1 MEELGWDERGFGE
14 ARAEC
19 IEARV
24 TVVGPEAGGEGFE
37 ELVGRCRIAEADGRS
52 AARREGQDGGDD
64 ESGRGAERH
73 ARNLDGRRAAR
84 KAPTVTRCSSEP
96 ARRVAGGGA

>member
-1 MEELGWDERGFGE
+1 LVGRGW
-14 ARAEC
+14 RAEGGSGATAGR
-19 IEARV
+19 E
-24 TVVGPEAGGEGFE
+24 GDDGGEG
-37 ELVGRCRIAEADGRS
+37 
-52 AARREGQDGGDD
+52 
-64 ESGRGAERH
+64 ESGAGAERH